1 MTASATR
8 RAGAFPELG
17 RPLRVAMVGLRAPGA
32 EGGVESVVAEL
43 GPRLVERGCDV
54 TVTCRPR
61 YNSHGTR
68 WKGLS
73 LVDVPTIY
81 TKHLE
86 SIVHTALSLRV
97 VLEGGF
103 DLVHIHAVGN
113 ALLSFLPR
121 NVGVPTVV
129 TVHALDWRREKWGRA
144 AQTALR
150 AGAWAAGRWPDS
162 VIAVS
167 EETAAWFQGSRAPV
181 ARIPNGV
188 TEPVYAPLSDA
199 GVDGLR
205 PGFALYLGRIVPEK
219 NLETLI
225 RAFAAS
231 RYPGELVITGG
242 HGHAPEYLAKVARLA
257 HEIAPR
263 RVRFTGSRF
272 DRAKAALLRHAGVVA
287 FPSHLEGLPLAMLEA
302 MACGRTVLAS
312 DIPPHRELLHERCG
326 VLLPMNDVG
335 AWTSALE
342 AGADG
347 RYAGAGA
354 CAAARAREQYG
365 WDPIVE
371 RTIGVYRD
379 VLASRSGRLR
389 SPPGRV

>member
-1 MTASATR
+1 MTASASVR
-8 RAGAFPELG
+8 VGAFPELG

-54 TVTCRPR
+54 TVACRAR

-73 LVDVPTIY
+73 LVDVPTVY

-97 VLEGGF
+97 VLAGGF
-103 DLVHIHAVGN
+103 DLIHVHAVGN
-113 ALLSFLPR
+113 ALLSFLPKS
-121 NVGVPTVV
+121 VGVPTVV
-129 TVHALDWRREKWGRA
+129 TVHALDWRREKWGRG
-144 AQTALR
+144 AQTVLR

-162 VIAVS
+162 VITVS
-167 EETAAWFQGSRAPV
+167 EETASWFEGSRAPV
-181 ARIPNGV
+181 VRIPNGV
-188 TEPVYAPLSDA
+188 TELAHARLVEA
-199 GVDGLR
+199 GVDGLQ
-205 PGFALYLGRIVPEK
+205 PGFALYLGRLVPEK

-242 HGHAPEYLAKVARLA
+242 HGHAPEYLAKISRLA
-257 HEIAPR
+257 ADLAPG

-302 MACGRTVLAS
+302 MSCGRTVLGS
-312 DIPPHRELLHERCG
+312 DIAPHRELLHGGCG
-326 VLLPMNDVG
+326 VLLPMNDVA
-335 AWTSALE
+335 AWTRALE
-342 AGADG
+342 ASADG
-347 RYAGAGA
+347 RFAGMGHR
-354 CAAARAREQYG
+354 AASRAVEQYG
-365 WDPIVE
+365 WDPIADQ
-371 RTIGVYRD
+371 TIEVYRD
-379 VLASRSGRLR
+379 VLAARTGRLR
-389 SPPGRV
+389 RHPGRV